1 MNYTAAD
8 LWFIILALGV
18 GTFLLRFSFLGFLG
32 NRELSPWLLRHLR
45 YTAVGILPAMV
56 TPLILWPQAT
66 GGALDPV
73 RIAAA
78 GLALGIG
85 LWTKNAI
92 WAILAGM
99 AGLWGLGWVAG

>member
-1 MNYTAAD
+1 MNYSDAD
-8 LWFIILALGV
+8 LWLIILALGV
-18 GTFLLRFSFLGFLG
+18 GTFLIRFSFLGFLG

-66 GGALDPV
+66 GGQLDPV

-78 GLALGIG
+78 GLAMGIG

-92 WAILAGM
+92 WAIVAGM
-99 AGLWGLGWVAG
+99 GGLWSIGWLLG